1 MGFLRDFEEGRE
13 DDFDD
18 SEGPRLEEKYMR
30 LFMKIGRDFVHKD
43 DLAIILSE
51 VISLI
56 DPDILANI
64 DLYSLSGARD
74 RAEEYREYLATGQLG
89 SSVYS
94 DLIDLSED

>member
-1 MGFLRDFEEGRE
+1 MRKAEE

-18 SEGPRLEEKYMR
+18 GEGPRLEEKYMR

-43 DLAIILSE
+43 DLAIILSKE